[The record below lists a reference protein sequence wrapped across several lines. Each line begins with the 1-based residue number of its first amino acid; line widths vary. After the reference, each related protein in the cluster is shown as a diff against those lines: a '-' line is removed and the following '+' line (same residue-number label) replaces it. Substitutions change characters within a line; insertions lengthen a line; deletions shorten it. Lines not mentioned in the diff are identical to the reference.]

1 MKDKV
6 GKIKYLLTEVL
17 KNLNQ
22 IKSSNFE
29 EIFPKIKSLLD
40 ESQKYKKFL
49 LSNYSKNELKIFEPD
64 LTKLAKQIKESFDN
78 IAKAK
83 KLEMAKIAEQ
93 IQYTQNK
100 KKLIYYNR

>member
-1 MKDKV
+1 MKDRIE
-6 GKIKYLLTEVL
+6 KIKYLLDQVL
-17 KNLNQ
+17 KSLNEITNENFEQ
-22 IKSSNFE
+22 AFPRIKSM
-29 EIFPKIKSLLD
+29 LY
-40 ESQKYKKFL
+40 ESQKHKKFL

>member
-1 MKDKV
+1 M
-6 GKIKYLLTEVL
+6 LTEVL

-22 IKSSNFE
+22 ITSSNFE
-29 EIFPKIKSLLD
+29 EVFPKIKSLLD
-40 ESQKYKKFL
+40 ESQKHKKFL

-83 KLEMAKIAEQ
+83 KLEMAKLAEE
-93 IQYTQNK
+93 IQYIQNK

>member
-22 IKSSNFE
+22 ITSSNFE
-29 EIFPKIKSLLD
+29 EVFPKIKSLLD

-83 KLEMAKIAEQ
+83 KLEMAKLAEE
-93 IQYTQNK
+93 IQYIQNK

>member
-22 IKSSNFE
+22 ITSSNFE
-29 EIFPKIKSLLD
+29 EVFPKIKSLLD
-40 ESQKYKKFL
+40 ESQKHKKFL

-83 KLEMAKIAEQ
+83 KLEMAKLAEE
-93 IQYTQNK
+93 IQYIQNK

>member
-83 KLEMAKIAEQ
+83 KLEMAKLAEQ
-93 IQYTQNK
+93 IQYIQNK
-100 KKLIYYNR
+100 KKLIYYSR